1 MCEDRGK
8 FESVAAF
15 CRGIF
20 KGLSSYTEAGE
31 RQGVSLM
38 ALTLRLTLRS
48 HGRQTQP
55 AATTLRSQCFRF
67 C

>member
-15 CRGIF
+15 YSGIV
-20 KGLSSYTEAGE
+20 KGLSIYTEAGE

-38 ALTLRLTLRS
+38 ALTLPLTLRS

-55 AATTLRSQCFRF
+55 GAITLRSQYFRF